1 MKGVAE
7 VDRMEERGSR
17 GIPEDIVVAV
27 PNPGFN
33 WKKWI
38 FILLGIAVFLFIYFM
53 PSWPDAVDPTGKA
66 FPLSREGKASI
77 ALFLLAGIWWVFE
90 VVPIGLTSI
99 AIGVFQAIFAIRPA
113 KEAFR
118 DFMDPSV
125 MFIFGSIVVGLAF
138 TKTGLTRRL
147 AYKMLEVVGERTS
160 MILLGSLVVTA
171 GLAHFMA
178 HTAAAA
184 TVFPIL
190 MAIHTLYGEEEG
202 PTRFGKA
209 LFIGMAYAAGAGSV
223 ITILGSA
230 RAPAAAG
237 MFREFTGTDISFFEL
252 TKYMFPIGW
261 LMVFFIWVLLMI
273 FLRPEKKVI
282 HGLRDRV
289 KKLSKE
295 LGPFK
300 KDEKFVIFCVL
311 GVVITMSLQSVFPAL
326 KALDRS
332 AIMLVS
338 TLLFFLFGVLT
349 LKELEEIPWNIILLF
364 GGAMSIGFCLWQT
377 GAAQWMAIEWLVM
390 FEKAHWLVFVLS
402 IAFFVLILTNFIMNV
417 AAIAISL
424 PVSLVVAKYLGIAP
438 EPILYAS
445 LVTAGMP
452 FLLLIGAAPNAIAYE
467 SKQFTTG
474 EFFGYGLIPSLVLM
488 AVLAVA
494 LLVLWPMLGM
504 PILIK

>member
-1 MKGVAE
+1 
-7 VDRMEERGSR
+7 MEERGSR
-17 GIPEDIVVAV
+17 GTPEEVVVAV

-33 WKKWI
+33 WKRVT
-38 FILLGIAVFLFIYFM
+38 FILLGIAIFLFIYFM
-53 PSWPDAVDPTGKA
+53 PLWPDAVDPTGKA
-66 FPLSREGKASI
+66 FPLSREGKAAI

-125 MFIFGSIVVGLAF
+125 MFIFGSVVVGLAF

-190 MAIHTLYGEEEG
+190 MAIHALYGEEEG
-202 PTRFGKA
+202 QTRFGKA

-237 MFREFTGTDISFFEL
+237 MFKEFTGTDIGFFEL

-261 LMVFFIWVLLMI
+261 LMVLFIWVILMI
-273 FLRPEKKVI
+273 FLKPEKKVI

-349 LKELEEIPWNIILLF
+349 LNELEEIPWNIILLF
-364 GGAMSIGFCLWQT
+364 GGAISIGFCLWQT

-452 FLLLIGAAPNAIAYE
+452 FVLLIGAAPNAIAYE
-467 SKQFTTG
+467 SKQFTPG

-494 LLVLWPMLGM
+494 LLILWPMLGM